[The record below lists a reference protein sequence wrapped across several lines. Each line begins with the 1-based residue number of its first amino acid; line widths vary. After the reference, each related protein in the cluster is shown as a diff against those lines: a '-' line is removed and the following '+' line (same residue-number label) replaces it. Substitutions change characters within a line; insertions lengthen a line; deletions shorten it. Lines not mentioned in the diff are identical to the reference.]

1 MPEGLE
7 VVVEQTDNLTTFQ
20 LPVSFSAVHRAFSA
34 DRSVE
39 PETEH
44 DTTLDSFCVVDD
56 RDLVQEVRVPDRGSI
71 TFLDWGWLQTSRHR
85 RRPRSRTSWST
96 SFATVWRRTPVI
108 EGLPGRPT
116 SVCET

>member
-34 DRSVE
+34 DLSVE

-71 TFLDWGWLQTSRHR
+71 TFLDWGVAPDVEAPPASEVEDELEYILRNGM
-85 RRPRSRTSWST
+85 
-96 SFATVWRRTPVI
+96 ATDA
-108 EGLPGRPT
+108 GH
-116 SVCET
+116 